1 MAMSFRTFGLTSA
14 ILSLSLLAGCHDK
27 GTASSATPSEKDQA
41 KLAKAEA
48 KQQTLQQEADTA
60 LSDFR
65 QTDPTV
71 DGLLQRGVGYA
82 IFPSIAKGGFIVGG
96 AHGKGI
102 LYEKGRAVGDA
113 ELSQASVGFLAG
125 GQSFRELIVFE
136 TPEVLEKF
144 RSQQFSM
151 GADVSAVAI
160 KSGVGGAA
168 QFKNGIAVFV
178 KPIGGAMFDASVAG
192 QKFSVKPM

>member
-48 KQQTLQQEADTA
+48 KQQTLQQEADA
-60 LSDFR
+60 AMSDFR
-65 QTDPTV
+65 QTDSTV
-71 DGLLQRGVGYA
+71 DGLLQRSVGYA

-151 GADVSAVAI
+151 GADVSAVAM
-160 KSGVGGAA
+160 KSGVANAA

>member
-1 MAMSFRTFGLTSA
+1 MSFRTFGLTSA

-27 GTASSATPSEKDQA
+27 GTASSSTPSEKDQA

-60 LSDFR
+60 MSDFR

-71 DGLLQRGVGYA
+71 DALLQRSVGYV
-82 IFPSIAKGGFIVGG
+82 IFPSVAKGGFIVGG

-144 RSQQFSM
+144 RSHEFSM
-151 GADVSAVAI
+151 GADVSAVAL
-160 KSGVGGAA
+160 KSGVAGAA

-178 KPIGGAMFDASVAG
+178 KPIGGAMFEASVAG
-192 QKFSVKPM
+192 QKISVKPM